1 MKIEL
6 ESTKTYAT
14 EANAIRAVEK
24 HNVNESLTYF
34 INRTADGRFVPVFIG
49 ERAVQAGLHF
59 HFSVVG

>member
-6 ESTKTYAT
+6 ESNKTYAT

-34 INRTADGRFVPVFIG
+34 INRTADGRFFPVFIG